1 MREDRLGCFC
11 WHDGLV
17 AILHRKSKPAAA
29 VDLHRGA
36 FAGSSLSLAHRLMKV
51 GIDGKGRFD
60 SAYVVAARA
69 LAQTAGDREA
79 AIDKVISHHRRLAAG
94 GGFVTGLGG
103 FVTMSVSLP
112 ANIAGF
118 YTLATRMTAA
128 IAHIRGYDLR
138 NPDLRSAIL
147 LALIGGEADALLK
160 KAGVVSTGRLASL
173 ASRGLPPTA
182 RMVVDKA
189 VGFRLIAQVSE
200 KLLPRL
206 GQSIPFA
213 GAFVGAG
220 LDAYLVHKVAK
231 TAREQFPPTRVA
243 VKGPA

>member
-1 MREDRLGCFC
+1 MDVNC
-11 WHDGLV
+11 WHDGGV
-17 AILHRKSKPAAA
+17 GIVRKKSKPSTE

-36 FAGSSLSLAHRLMKV
+36 FAGSSESLAHRLMQV

-60 SAYVVAARA
+60 SAYVVAQRA
-69 LAQTAGDREA
+69 LAETSGDPEA
-79 AIDKVISHHRRLAAG
+79 AIDKIISDHRRLAAG

-173 ASRGLPPTA
+173 ATRGLPPTA

-189 VGFRLIAQVSE
+189 VGFRLVAQVSE

-220 LDAYLVHKVAK
+220 LDAYLLHKVAK
-231 TAREQFPPTRVA
+231 TAREQFPPVRA
-243 VKGPA
+243 VEGAPA

>member
-1 MREDRLGCFC
+1 MG
-11 WHDGLV
+11 
-17 AILHRKSKPAAA
+17 ILRRTSKPTAD

-36 FAGSSLSLAHRLMKV
+36 FAGSSVSLAHRLMQV

-60 SAYVVAARA
+60 SAYVVAERA
-69 LAQTAGDREA
+69 LAATAGDPEA
-79 AIDKVISHHRRLAAG
+79 AIDKIICDHRRLAAG

-118 YTLATRMTAA
+118 YTLVTRMTAA
-128 IAHIRGYDLR
+128 IAHVRGYDLR

-173 ASRGLPPTA
+173 ATRGLPPTA

-189 VGFRLIAQVSE
+189 VGFRLVAQVSE

-206 GQSIPFA
+206 GQSIPLA

-220 LDAYLVHKVAK
+220 LDAYLLHKVAK
-231 TAREQFPPTRVA
+231 TAREQFPPVRA
-243 VKGPA
+243 VEGAPA

>member
-1 MREDRLGCFC
+1 MG
-11 WHDGLV
+11 
-17 AILHRKSKPAAA
+17 ILRRKSKPTAD

-36 FAGSSLSLAHRLMKV
+36 FAGSSVSLAHRLMQV

-60 SAYVVAARA
+60 SAYVVAQRA
-69 LAQTAGDREA
+69 LAATAGDPEA
-79 AIDKVISHHRRLAAG
+79 AIDKIIADHRRLAAG

-118 YTLATRMTAA
+118 YTLGTRMTAA
-128 IAHIRGYDLR
+128 IAHVRGYDLR

-173 ASRGLPPTA
+173 ATRGLPPTA

-189 VGFRLIAQVSE
+189 VGFRLVAQVSE

-206 GQSIPFA
+206 GQSIPLA

-220 LDAYLVHKVAK
+220 LDAYLLHKVAK
-231 TAREQFPPTRVA
+231 TAREQFPPVRA
-243 VKGPA
+243 VEGAPA